1 MAVAVF
7 RSEEGGGAVLALNH
21 HEPVVTAKSP
31 SAARCEP
38 LDAAAEVAREVGLR
52 VRDTNI
58 LPTKHRKPA
67 NTSSCARNERSR
79 GPDGAEC
86 PGVRNKVRRRQRA
99 EDAGQLL
106 LCPECGC
113 RLAFNTEDA

>member
-58 LPTKHRKPA
+58 LPPKHRKPA
-67 NTSSCARNERSR
+67 NTSSCVRHERTP
-79 GPDGAEC
+79 GPIGDEV
-86 PGVRNKVRRRQRA
+86 PGVRKQVRRRQLA
-99 EDAGQLL
+99 EDAGQL
-106 LCPECGC
+106 
-113 RLAFNTEDA
+113 